1 MKGII
6 TKSTGAWYDVKDTTT
21 GIFYKGRMRGKIR
34 LVVEELQFTNPV
46 AVGDCIEYEIENESE
61 NTVVITD
68 IHERENYV
76 IRQSSHKRG
85 YDTHILAAN
94 VTQAMLIISLVQP
107 RTSLGFIDRFLI
119 STETFRIPTWLIFN
133 KADLLD
139 KKALAY
145 QESVMQ
151 VYQNIGYRCL
161 TTSTKTQEGI
171 IDFKKQLL
179 NQQTLIAG
187 HSGVGKSSLINLVLP
202 HLSLKTSEISNF
214 SGKGVHTTTFAEM
227 FDIDES
233 SRLIDTPGIRELGIV
248 DIAPEELSHYFPE
261 MRALLGKCKYN
272 TCTHLHEPNC
282 AVLEALA
289 RGEIAESRYETYL
302 TIMEGR
308 DTRAKRK

>member
-1 MKGII
+1 
-6 TKSTGAWYDVKDTTT
+6 
-21 GIFYKGRMRGKIR
+21 
-34 LVVEELQFTNPV
+34 
-46 AVGDCIEYEIENESE
+46 
-61 NTVVITD
+61 
-68 IHERENYV
+68 
-76 IRQSSHKRG
+76 
-85 YDTHILAAN
+85 
-94 VTQAMLIISLVQP
+94 
-107 RTSLGFIDRFLI
+107 LGFIDRFLI